1 MKHKIINHLSLHI
14 PKYVSDISRAAGLR
28 PSSVRRALKAMIA
41 EGVVVR
47 FRSCWGG
54 PYQYLLD
61 GNCRFSTLQLRG
73 YNVKLASILLATPL

>member
-1 MKHKIINHLSLHI
+1 MKHKIINLLSLYI
-14 PKYVSDISRAAGLR
+14 PQTVRSLAWQIGAHYSTI
-28 PSSVRRALKAMIA
+28 RRALNGMIA

-61 GNCRFSTLQLRG
+61 GNCRFSTLQLHG
-73 YNVKLASILLATPL
+73 YNIKLAAVL